1 MILEAYD
8 MNNEITLTDLFEV
21 EMLQR
26 LQDSFS
32 KMTGF
37 AAIITDA
44 EGVPVTKGTNFTE
57 FCGKYTR
64 PSPIGCLR
72 CQQCDKHGAELA
84 LKVGSSVTYYC
95 HAGLM
100 DFAAPIMAGDKMVGC
115 FVGGQVLTSPPDI
128 TRIMQVAAEIG
139 IDLINYLQSVM
150 SVPIVEKDKLE
161 NAALFLYTLTSA
173 LSSIAYHKYIMKEAN
188 IEIEKAAN
196 LKSDFLANTS
206 HELRTPMNAII
217 GMTEM
222 ALREEMTPV
231 AKNYINQIKA
241 AGKSLLT
248 IINDILDFS
257 KIESGKMDI
266 VTADYE
272 PASMINDIATIISTR
287 IDRDDVELVLDIN
300 PDIPKV
306 LYGDSIR
313 IKQVI
318 TNLANNAAKF
328 TKVGQICLKYDFE
341 PVSEDTINLQFS
353 VSDTGIGIKAEDIGK
368 LFKSFQQVDSKRNR
382 NIEGTGLGL
391 AISKQLVTLMN
402 GDISV
407 ESVYGEGSTFSFTIP
422 QKVIDADS
430 SIALSEPSPC
440 QAVGFLDNTYAQ
452 VQLKRDMHKLDIEYT
467 DLKET
472 DLLSYLTEH
481 IDTLKDIYL
490 FVPSR
495 NFDES
500 LQEFVSAHP
509 ELNTIVTVPYDTSAD
524 YSLTNVMIV
533 HKPLSVMSLAGIYN
547 HEVFSQDD
555 SASSDEYYDFTAETA
570 RILIVDDNSINLT
583 VAQGLLEPLN
593 MQVDTALSG
602 NDAISKISETMYD
615 LILMDHMMPELDGIE
630 TTHIIRRF
638 HSEYNEVPIIALT
651 ANVIGDVKTM
661 FIKEGMNDFVAKPI
675 EVRMLINTIRKW
687 LPKDKIKK
695 HSGSTRI
702 APAKKKVIL
711 PDIPELNI
719 QNALKLLGSEELF
732 MTILADYYHA
742 IPKKLKLIQ
751 TYKDREE
758 WHNYT
763 VEVHALKSA
772 SKQIGADEL
781 SDRAAALEAAGNA
794 NNIDIILQNTDDL
807 LAMYAHYHD
816 ILSPFFPE
824 KPEVEGKP
832 PITSDVL
839 TQIFTEMKQAIDD
852 LDMDKMDDAIHTLDG
867 YSFDDENHELYIRLC
882 EAVAD
887 MDPDA
892 CEQVITDWKK
902 II

>member
-1 MILEAYD
+1 
-8 MNNEITLTDLFEV
+8 MNNEITITDLFEV

-44 EGVPVTKGTNFTE
+44 EGIPVTKGTNFTD

-84 LKVGSSVTYYC
+84 FKVGSSVTYYC

-188 IEIEKAAN
+188 IEIEKATN

-222 ALREEMTPV
+222 ALREEMTPT

-241 AGKSLLT
+241 AGKSLLA

-266 VTADYE
+266 VTTNYE

-300 PDIPKV
+300 PAIPKV
-306 LYGDSIR
+306 LCGDSIR
-313 IKQVI
+313 IKQII

-328 TKVGQICLKYDFE
+328 TRVGQICLKYDFE

-368 LFKSFQQVDSKRNR
+368 LFQSFQQVDSKRNR

-407 ESVYGEGSTFSFTIP
+407 ESVYGEGSTFSFSIP
-422 QKVIDADS
+422 QKIIDVDS

-440 QAVGFLDNTYAQ
+440 HAVGFLNNTYAQ
-452 VQLKRDMHKLDIEYT
+452 IQLKRDMHKLDIDYT

-472 DLLSYLTEH
+472 NILSYLTDH
-481 IDTLKDIYL
+481 IDSLKDIYL
-490 FVPSR
+490 FVPSE
-495 NFDES
+495 NFDEA
-500 LQEFVSAHP
+500 LQEFTKAHP
-509 ELNTIVTVPYDTSAD
+509 ELNTIVIAPYDTSAD

-547 HEVFSQDD
+547 HEVFIQDE
-555 SASSDEYYDFTAETA
+555 STSSDEYYDFTAETA
-570 RILIVDDNSINLT
+570 KILIVDDNSINLT

-593 MQVDTALSG
+593 MQIDTALSG
-602 NDAISKISETMYD
+602 NGAISKISETMYD

-630 TTHIIRRF
+630 TTRIIRRF
-638 HSEYNEVPIIALT
+638 HSEYDDVPIIALT
-651 ANVIGDVKTM
+651 ANVVGDVKTM
-661 FIKEGMNDFVAKPI
+661 FIREGMNDFVAKPI

-695 HSGSTRI
+695 RSVPTKI
-702 APAKKKVIL
+702 APPKKQVVL

-719 QNALKLLGSEELF
+719 QGALKLLGSEELF
-732 MTILADYYHA
+732 MTILADYYRA

-751 TYKDREE
+751 TYKDKKE

-794 NNIDIILQNTDDL
+794 NDIDIILQNTDDL
-807 LAMYAHYHD
+807 LSMYAHYHD

-824 KPEVEGKP
+824 KQEVKGKP
-832 PITSDVL
+832 PITADILNDV
-839 TQIFTEMKQAIDD
+839 FVEMKQAIED

-867 YSFDDENHELYIRLC
+867 YSFDDENHELYINLC

-892 CEQVITDWKK
+892 CEDVINKWKK
-902 II
+902 IM

>member
-1 MILEAYD
+1 

-44 EGVPVTKGTNFTE
+44 EGVPVTKGTNFTD

-64 PSPIGCLR
+64 TSPIGCLR

-150 SVPIVEKDKLE
+150 SVPTVEKDKLE

-217 GMTEM
+217 GMTER
-222 ALREEMTPV
+222 ALREEMTPT

-266 VTADYE
+266 VTANYE

-287 IDRDDVELVLDIN
+287 IDKDDVELVLDVN

-313 IKQVI
+313 IKQII

-328 TKVGQICLKYDFE
+328 TRVGQICLKYDFE

-391 AISKQLVTLMN
+391 AISKQLVALMK

-430 SIALSEPSPC
+430 SIALSDPSPC
-440 QAVGFLDNTYAQ
+440 NAVGFLDNTYAQ
-452 VQLKRDMHKLDIEYT
+452 IQLKRDMHKLEIDYT
-467 DLKET
+467 DLTET
-472 DLLSYLTEH
+472 NVLSYLTDH

-490 FVPSR
+490 FVPSK
-495 NFDES
+495 NFDEN
-500 LQEFVSAHP
+500 LQEFVSAHS

-524 YSLTNVMIV
+524 YSPTNVMGV
-533 HKPLSVMSLAGIYN
+533 HKPLSAMTLASIYN
-547 HEVFSQDD
+547 HETFSQ
-555 SASSDEYYDFTAETA
+555 SESTSSDEYYDFTAETA
-570 RILIVDDNSINLT
+570 KILIVDDNSINLT

-593 MQVDTALSG
+593 MQIDTALSG
-602 NDAISKISETMYD
+602 NAAISKISETMYD

-638 HSEYNEVPIIALT
+638 HSEYNDVPIIALT
-651 ANVIGDVKTM
+651 ANVVGDVKNM
-661 FIKEGMNDFVAKPI
+661 FINEGMNDFVAKPI

-695 HSGSTRI
+695 RSVTTKI
-702 APAKKKVIL
+702 APVKKQVVL

-719 QNALKLLGSEELF
+719 QGALKLLGSGELF

-751 TYKDREE
+751 TYKEKEE

-772 SKQIGADEL
+772 SKQIGADDL

-794 NNIDIILQNTDDL
+794 NDIDIILQNTDEL
-807 LAMYAHYHD
+807 LALYAHYQD

-824 KPEVEGKP
+824 KHEVEGKP

-839 TQIFTEMKQAIDD
+839 TEVFAEMKQAIDD

-867 YSFDDENHELYIRLC
+867 YSFDDENHELYIKLC

-892 CEQVITDWKK
+892 CEAVITDWKK

>member
-1 MILEAYD
+1 
-8 MNNEITLTDLFEV
+8 MNNEITITDLFEV

-32 KMTGF
+32 KMTGV

-44 EGVPVTKGTNFTE
+44 EGVPVTKGTNFTD
-57 FCGKYTR
+57 FCLKYTR
-64 PSPIGCLR
+64 NSPIGCLR

-150 SVPIVEKDKLE
+150 SVPIIEKNKLD
-161 NAALFLYTLTSA
+161 NVALFLYTLTSA

-196 LKSDFLANTS
+196 MKSDFLANTS

-222 ALREEMTPV
+222 ALREEMTPT

-266 VTADYE
+266 VTTEYE
-272 PASMINDIATIISTR
+272 PASMINDIATIINTR
-287 IDRDDVELVLDIN
+287 IDKDDVELVLDVN

-313 IKQVI
+313 IKQII

-328 TKVGQICLKYDFE
+328 TRVGQICLKYDFE
-341 PVSEDTINLQFS
+341 PVSDDTINLLFS
-353 VSDTGIGIKAEDIGK
+353 VSDTGIGIKPQDMGK

-391 AISKQLVTLMN
+391 AISKQLVSLMN
-402 GDISV
+402 GTINV

-422 QKVIDADS
+422 QKIIDAQ
-430 SIALSEPSPC
+430 PC
-440 QAVGFLDNTYAQ
+440 IVLTEKPRHVAGFLDNTYAN

-467 DLKET
+467 DLR
-472 DLLSYLTEH
+472 DADVLSYLTENT
-481 IDTLKDIYL
+481 DTLKGTYL
-490 FVPSR
+490 FIPQKH
-495 NFDES
+495 FDQSIEDFIS
-500 LQEFVSAHP
+500 AHTEINTVVVIPHDVSANYNP
-509 ELNTIVTVPYDTSAD
+509 A
-524 YSLTNVMIV
+524 NVMAI
-533 HKPLSVMSLAGIYN
+533 HKPLSVLSLASIYN
-547 HEVFSQDD
+547 HESLNQYEA
-555 SASSDEYYDFTAETA
+555 SSSDEYYDFTAETA
-570 RILIVDDNSINLT
+570 KILIVDDNSINLT

-593 MQVDTALSG
+593 MQIDTALSG
-602 NDAISKISETMYD
+602 NAAINKITATMYD

-638 HSEYNEVPIIALT
+638 HSEYNNVPIIALT
-651 ANVIGDVKTM
+651 ANVLGDVKKM
-661 FIKEGMNDFVAKPI
+661 FIEEGMNDFVAKPI
-675 EVRMLINTIRKW
+675 EVRMLINTIRHW
-687 LPKDKIKK
+687 LPKEKIHKNAGTMK
-695 HSGSTRI
+695 PST
-702 APAKKKVIL
+702 PKKKVTL

-719 QNALKLLGSEELF
+719 QGALELLGSEELF
-732 MTILADYYHA
+732 MTVLSDYYHA
-742 IPKKLKLIQ
+742 IPKKLKMIQ
-751 TYKDREE
+751 SYKDKEE

-772 SKQIGADEL
+772 SKQIGADDL

-794 NNIDIILQNTDDL
+794 NDIDIILQNTDEVL
-807 LAMYAHYHD
+807 SIYAHYHD

-824 KPEVEGKP
+824 KQEIEGKP
-832 PITSDVL
+832 PITTSVL
-839 TQIFTEMKQAIDD
+839 LNVFDDMKQAIDD

-867 YSFDDENHELYIRLC
+867 YSFDEENHELYIKLC

-892 CEQVITDWKK
+892 CEEVITSWKK
-902 II
+902 IC

>member
-1 MILEAYD
+1 
-8 MNNEITLTDLFEV
+8 MNNEITITDLFEV

-44 EGVPVTKGTNFTE
+44 EGIPVTKGTNFTD

-222 ALREEMTPV
+222 ALREEMTPT

-241 AGKSLLT
+241 AGKSLLA

-266 VTADYE
+266 VTTNYE

-300 PDIPKV
+300 PAIPKV
-306 LYGDSIR
+306 LCGDSIR
-313 IKQVI
+313 IKQII

-328 TKVGQICLKYDFE
+328 TRVGQICLKYDFE

-368 LFKSFQQVDSKRNR
+368 LFQSFQQVDSKRNR

-407 ESVYGEGSTFSFTIP
+407 ESVYGEGSTFSFSIP
-422 QKVIDADS
+422 QKIIDVDS

-440 QAVGFLDNTYAQ
+440 HAVGFLNNTYAQ
-452 VQLKRDMHKLDIEYT
+452 IQLKRDMHKLDIDYT

-472 DLLSYLTEH
+472 NILSYLTDH
-481 IDTLKDIYL
+481 IDSLKDIYL
-490 FVPSR
+490 FVPSE
-495 NFDES
+495 NFDEA
-500 LQEFVSAHP
+500 LQEFTKAHP
-509 ELNTIVTVPYDTSAD
+509 ELNTIVIAPYDTSAD

-547 HEVFSQDD
+547 HEVFIQDE
-555 SASSDEYYDFTAETA
+555 STSSDEYYDFTAETA
-570 RILIVDDNSINLT
+570 KILIVDDNSINLT

-593 MQVDTALSG
+593 MQIDTALSG
-602 NDAISKISETMYD
+602 NGAISKISKTMYD

-630 TTHIIRRF
+630 TTRIIRRF
-638 HSEYNEVPIIALT
+638 HSEYDDVPIIALT
-651 ANVIGDVKTM
+651 ANVVGDVKTM
-661 FIKEGMNDFVAKPI
+661 FIREGMNDFVAKPI

-695 HSGSTRI
+695 RSVPTKI
-702 APAKKKVIL
+702 APPKKQVVL

-719 QNALKLLGSEELF
+719 QGALKLLGSEELF
-732 MTILADYYHA
+732 MTILADYYRA

-751 TYKDREE
+751 TYKDKKE

-794 NNIDIILQNTDDL
+794 NDIDIILQNTDDL
-807 LAMYAHYHD
+807 LSMYAHYHD

-824 KPEVEGKP
+824 KQEVKGKP
-832 PITSDVL
+832 PITADILNDV
-839 TQIFTEMKQAIDD
+839 FVEMKQAIED

-867 YSFDDENHELYIRLC
+867 YSFDDENHELYINLC

-892 CEQVITDWKK
+892 CEDVINKWKK
-902 II
+902 IM

>member
-1 MILEAYD
+1 
-8 MNNEITLTDLFEV
+8 MNNEIILTDLFEV

-44 EGVPVTKGTNFTE
+44 EGVPVTKGTNFTD
-57 FCGKYTR
+57 FCNKYTR
-64 PSPIGCLR
+64 NSPIGCLR

-84 LKVGSSVTYYC
+84 LKVGSSVTYFC

-115 FVGGQVLTSPPDI
+115 FVGGQVLTAPPDI

-150 SVPIVEKDKLE
+150 SVPVIEKDKLE

-196 LKSDFLANTS
+196 MKSDFLANTS

-217 GMTEM
+217 GMAEM
-222 ALREEMTPV
+222 ALREEMSPA
-231 AKNYINQIKA
+231 AKNYINQIKT

-266 VTADYE
+266 VTANYE

-287 IDRDDVELVLDIN
+287 IDRDDVELVLDVN
-300 PDIPKV
+300 PDLPKV
-306 LYGDSIR
+306 PFGDIVR

-318 TNLANNAAKF
+318 TNLANNATKF
-328 TKVGQICLKYDFE
+328 TRVGQICLKYDFE
-341 PVSEDTINLQFS
+341 QVSEDTINLLFS
-353 VSDTGIGIKAEDIGK
+353 VSDTGIGIKSEDIGK

-391 AISKQLVTLMN
+391 AISKQLIALMN

-422 QKVIDADS
+422 QKVIDADA
-430 SIALSEPSPC
+430 SIALTENPPC
-440 QAVGFLDNTYAQ
+440 HAVGFLDNTYAQ
-452 VQLKRDMHKLDIEYT
+452 IQLKRDMHKLDIDYT
-467 DLKET
+467 DLKDENV
-472 DLLSYLTEH
+472 LSYLTENV
-481 IDTLKDIYL
+481 DSLKDIYL
-490 FVPSR
+490 FVPYDSF
-495 NFDES
+495 NKE
-500 LQEFVSAHP
+500 LQDFVDKHP
-509 ELNTIVTVPYDTSAD
+509 ELNTIVAAPYDTSVD
-524 YSLTNVMIV
+524 YNPTNVMVV

-547 HEVFSQDD
+547 HEVFSQYD
-555 SASSDEYYDFTAETA
+555 SPSSDEYYDFTAETA

-593 MQVDTALSG
+593 MEIDTALSG
-602 NDAISKISETMYD
+602 NAAISKINETMYD

-638 HSEYNEVPIIALT
+638 HSEYDNVPIIALT
-651 ANVIGDVKTM
+651 ANVIGDVKNM
-661 FIKEGMNDFVAKPI
+661 FIKEGMNDFIAKPI

-687 LPKDKIKK
+687 LPPEKIRK
-695 HSGSTRI
+695 HSGSTKCT
-702 APAKKKVIL
+702 PAKKQITV

-719 QNALKLLGSEELF
+719 QQAIKLLGSEELF
-732 MTILADYYHA
+732 MTILEDYYRA
-742 IPKKLKLIQ
+742 IPKKLRLIQ
-751 TYKDREE
+751 TYKDNEE

-781 SDRAAALEAAGNA
+781 SDRAAALETAGNTGE
-794 NNIDIILQNTDDL
+794 IDMIIHNTDDL
-807 LAMYAHYHD
+807 LAMYAHYRD

-824 KPEVEGKP
+824 TQDKEGKP
-832 PITSDVL
+832 PITADVL
-839 TQIFTEMKQAIDD
+839 TSVFAEMRQAIDD
-852 LDMDKMDDAIHTLDG
+852 LDTDKMDNAIHTLDG
-867 YSFDDENHELYIRLC
+867 YSFDDENHKLYIRLC

-892 CEQVITDWKK
+892 CEEVITDWKK
-902 II
+902 IIITG

>member
-1 MILEAYD
+1 
-8 MNNEITLTDLFEV
+8 MNNEIILTDLFEV

-44 EGVPVTKGTNFTE
+44 EGVPVTKGTNFTD
-57 FCGKYTR
+57 FCNKYTR
-64 PSPIGCLR
+64 NSPIGCLR

-84 LKVGSSVTYYC
+84 LKVGSSVTYFC

-115 FVGGQVLTSPPDI
+115 FVGGQVLTAPPDI

-150 SVPIVEKDKLE
+150 SVPVIEKDKLE

-196 LKSDFLANTS
+196 MKSDFLANTS

-217 GMTEM
+217 GMAEM
-222 ALREEMTPV
+222 ALREEMSPA
-231 AKNYINQIKA
+231 AKNYINQIKT

-266 VTADYE
+266 VTANYE

-287 IDRDDVELVLDIN
+287 IDRDDVELVLDVN

-306 LYGDSIR
+306 LFGDIVR

-318 TNLANNAAKF
+318 TNLANNATKF
-328 TKVGQICLKYDFE
+328 TRVGQICLKYDFE
-341 PVSEDTINLQFS
+341 QVSEDTINLLFS
-353 VSDTGIGIKAEDIGK
+353 VSDTGIGIKSEDIGK

-391 AISKQLVTLMN
+391 AISKQLIALMN

-422 QKVIDADS
+422 QKVIDADA
-430 SIALSEPSPC
+430 SIALTENPPC
-440 QAVGFLDNTYAQ
+440 HAVGFLNNTYAQ
-452 VQLKRDMHKLDIEYT
+452 IQLKRDMHKLDIDYT
-467 DLKET
+467 DLKDENV
-472 DLLSYLTEH
+472 LSYLTENV
-481 IDTLKDIYL
+481 DSLKDIYL
-490 FVPSR
+490 FVPYDSF
-495 NFDES
+495 NKE
-500 LQEFVSAHP
+500 LQDFVDKHP
-509 ELNTIVTVPYDTSAD
+509 ELNTIVAAPYDTSVD
-524 YSLTNVMIV
+524 YNPTNVMVV

-547 HEVFSQDD
+547 HEVFSQYD
-555 SASSDEYYDFTAETA
+555 SPSSDEYYDFTAETA

-593 MQVDTALSG
+593 MEIDTALSG
-602 NDAISKISETMYD
+602 NAAISKINETMYD

-638 HSEYNEVPIIALT
+638 HSEYDNVPIIALT
-651 ANVIGDVKTM
+651 ANVIGDVKNM
-661 FIKEGMNDFVAKPI
+661 FIKEGMNDFIAKRI
-675 EVRMLINTIRKW
+675 EVRMLINTIRK
-687 LPKDKIKK
+687 LLTQEKIRK
-695 HSGSTRI
+695 HSGSTKCT
-702 APAKKKVIL
+702 PAKKQITV

-719 QNALKLLGSEELF
+719 QQAIKLLGSEELF
-732 MTILADYYHA
+732 MTILEDYYRA
-742 IPKKLKLIQ
+742 IPKKLRLIQ
-751 TYKDREE
+751 TYKDNEE

-781 SDRAAALEAAGNA
+781 SDRAAALETAGNTGE
-794 NNIDIILQNTDDL
+794 IDMIIHNTDDL
-807 LAMYAHYHD
+807 LAMYAHYRD

-824 KPEVEGKP
+824 TQDKEGKP
-832 PITSDVL
+832 PITADVL
-839 TQIFTEMKQAIDD
+839 TSVFAEMRQAIDD
-852 LDMDKMDDAIHTLDG
+852 LDTDKMDNAIHTLDG
-867 YSFDDENHELYIRLC
+867 YSFDDENHKLYIRLC

-892 CEQVITDWKK
+892 CEEVITDWKK
-902 II
+902 IIITG

>member
-1 MILEAYD
+1 

-44 EGVPVTKGTNFTE
+44 DGVPVTKGTNFTD
-57 FCGKYTR
+57 FCSKYTR
-64 PSPIGCLR
+64 NSPIGCLR

-100 DFAAPIMAGDKMVGC
+100 DFAAPIMAGEKMVGC
-115 FVGGQVLTSPPDI
+115 FVAGQVLTAPPDI

-150 SVPIVEKDKLE
+150 SVPVIEKDKLE

-173 LSSIAYHKYIMKEAN
+173 LSSITYHKYIMKEAN

-222 ALREEMTPV
+222 ALREEMSPT

-241 AGKSLLT
+241 AGKTLLT

-266 VTADYE
+266 VTANYE
-272 PASMINDIATIISTR
+272 PASMINDIANIINTR
-287 IDRDDVELVLDIN
+287 INKDDVELVLDIN

-306 LYGDSIR
+306 LYGDCIR
-313 IKQVI
+313 IKQII
-318 TNLANNAAKF
+318 TNLANNATKF
-328 TKVGQICLKYDFE
+328 TRVGQICLKYDFE
-341 PVSEDTINLQFS
+341 RVSEDTINLLFS
-353 VSDTGIGIKAEDIGK
+353 VSDTGIGIKPDDIGK

-382 NIEGTGLGL
+382 NMEGTGLGL
-391 AISKQLVTLMN
+391 AISKQLVNLMH
-402 GDISV
+402 GDVSV

-430 SIALSEPSPC
+430 SITLTDNPPC
-440 QAVGFLDNTYAQ
+440 HAVGFLDNTYAQ
-452 VQLKRDMHKLDIEYT
+452 IQLKRDMHKLDIDYT
-467 DLKET
+467 DLK
-472 DLLSYLTEH
+472 DMDVISYLTEN
-481 IDTLKDIYL
+481 IDTLKDLYL
-490 FVPSR
+490 FVPQKY
-495 NFDES
+495 FDQT
-500 LQEFVSAHP
+500 LQDFVNEHP
-509 ELNTIVTVPYDTSAD
+509 ELNTIVAVPYDTSAD
-524 YSLTNVMIV
+524 YIPSNVMVV
-533 HKPLSVMSLAGIYN
+533 HKPLSILSLAGIYN
-547 HEVFSQDD
+547 HEEFGDYD
-555 SASSDEYYDFTAETA
+555 GPSSDEYYDFTAETA

-593 MQVDTALSG
+593 MQIDTALSG
-602 NDAISKISETMYD
+602 NSAICKISETMYD
-615 LILMDHMMPELDGIE
+615 MILMDHMMPELDGIE
-630 TTHIIRRF
+630 TTRIIRRF
-638 HSEYNEVPIIALT
+638 HSEYDNVPIIALT
-651 ANVIGDVKTM
+651 ANVIGDVRNM
-661 FIKEGMNDFVAKPI
+661 FIEEGMNDFIAKPI
-675 EVRMLINTIRKW
+675 EVRMLINTIRRW
-687 LPKDKIKK
+687 LPKEKIKK
-695 HSGSTRI
+695 HSAARHV
-702 APAKKKVIL
+702 PPKKKVEL

-719 QNALKLLGSEELF
+719 KGALNLLGSEDLF

-751 TYKDREE
+751 SYMDTEE

-772 SKQIGADEL
+772 SRQIGADEL

-794 NNIDIILQNTDDL
+794 RDIDIIRQNTDDAL
-807 LAMYAHYHD
+807 SIYAHLHD

-824 KPEVEGKP
+824 KLQDEGKP
-832 PITSDVL
+832 PITADILDTV
-839 TQIFTEMKQAIDD
+839 FDEMRLAIDD
-852 LDMDKMDDAIHTLDG
+852 LDMDRMDDAIHTLDG
-867 YSFDDENHELYIRLC
+867 YSFDGENRELYNRLC

-892 CEQVITDWKK
+892 CESVIASWNK

>member
-1 MILEAYD
+1 
-8 MNNEITLTDLFEV
+8 MNNDITLTDLFEV
-21 EMLQR
+21 EMLQH

-44 EGVPVTKGTNFTE
+44 EGVPVTNGTNFTD
-57 FCGKYTR
+57 FCGKFTR
-64 PSPIGCLR
+64 NSPIGCLR

-128 TRIMQVAAEIG
+128 TRIMQVSAEID

-150 SVPIVEKDKLE
+150 SVPIIEKNKLE
-161 NAALFLYTLTSA
+161 KAASFLYTLTSA
-173 LSSIAYHKYIMKEAN
+173 LSSIAYHRYVIKEAN
-188 IEIEKAAN
+188 AEIEKAAN
-196 LKSDFLANTS
+196 MKSDFLANTS

-222 ALREEMTPV
+222 ALREEMTPT

-266 VTADYE
+266 VATEYE
-272 PASMINDIATIISTR
+272 PMSMINDIATIISTR
-287 IDRDDVELVLDIN
+287 IDKDDVELVLDVN

-306 LYGDSIR
+306 LYGDNIR
-313 IKQVI
+313 IKQII

-341 PVSEDTINLQFS
+341 WVSDDTINLLFS
-353 VSDTGIGIKAEDIGK
+353 VLDTGIGIKNEDIGK

-391 AISKQLVTLMN
+391 AISKQLVTLMK
-402 GDISV
+402 GEISV

-422 QKVIDADS
+422 QKVIDKDP
-430 SIALSEPSPC
+430 SIVLSETPPC
-440 QAVGFLDNTYAQ
+440 RAAGFLNNTYANI
-452 VQLKRDMHKLDIEYT
+452 QLKKDMHRLAIDYT
-467 DLKET
+467 DLRDT
-472 DLLSYLTEH
+472 NVLSFLSEN
-481 IDTLKDIYL
+481 IEALKDTYL
-490 FVPSR
+490 FIPDK
-495 NFDES
+495 NFDQP
-500 LQEFVSAHP
+500 LQDFVRANP
-509 ELNTIVTVPYDTSAD
+509 DLNVIVVVPYDTSAD
-524 YSLTNVMIV
+524 YNLSNVMVV
-533 HKPLSVMSLAGIYN
+533 HTPLSVMSLAGIYN
-547 HEVFSQDD
+547 HEVFTQYENL
-555 SASSDEYYDFTAETA
+555 SSDEYYDFTAETA
-570 RILIVDDNSINLT
+570 KILIVDDNSINLT

-593 MQVDTALSG
+593 MQIDTALSG
-602 NDAISKISETMYD
+602 NAAISKITETMYD

-638 HSEYNEVPIIALT
+638 HSEYNNVPIIALT
-651 ANVIGDVKTM
+651 ANVIGDVKKM
-661 FIKEGMNDFVAKPI
+661 FIQEGMNDFVAKPI
-675 EVRMLINTIRKW
+675 EVRMLINTIRQW
-687 LPKDKIKK
+687 LPKEKIQKR
-695 HSGSTRI
+695 SGSI
-702 APAKKKVIL
+702 KINQAKKEIEL

-719 QNALKLLGSEELF
+719 PGALKLLGSKELF

-751 TYKDREE
+751 NYMDKED

-794 NNIDIILQNTDDL
+794 NAIDIIRQNTDDTL
-807 LAMYAHYHD
+807 SIYAHYHD

-824 KPEVEGKP
+824 KHDTEGKP
-832 PITSDVL
+832 PITTPVL
-839 TQIFTEMKQAIDD
+839 MNVFKEMKQAIDD

-867 YSFDDENHELYIRLC
+867 YSFDDESHKLYINLC

-892 CEQVITDWKK
+892 CEEVINNWLK
-902 II
+902 IC

>member
-1 MILEAYD
+1 

-44 EGVPVTKGTNFTE
+44 EGVPVTKGTNFTD
-57 FCGKYTR
+57 FCYKYTR
-64 PSPIGCLR
+64 NSPIGCLR

-150 SVPIVEKDKLE
+150 SVPVIEKNKLE

-196 LKSDFLANTS
+196 MKSDFLANTS
-206 HELRTPMNAII
+206 HELRTPMNAVI
-217 GMTEM
+217 GMAEM
-222 ALREEMTPV
+222 ALREEMSPT
-231 AKNYINQIKA
+231 AKNYLNQIKA

-266 VTADYE
+266 VAGDYD
-272 PASMINDIATIISTR
+272 PASLIYDVATIISTR
-287 IDRDDVELVLDIN
+287 IDRDDVEFVLDIN
-300 PDIPKV
+300 PNIPRM
-306 LYGDSIR
+306 LCGDMVR
-313 IKQVI
+313 IKQII

-328 TKVGQICLKYDFE
+328 TKVGQICLKYDYE
-341 PVSEDTINLQFS
+341 TVSADTINLLFS
-353 VSDTGIGIKAEDIGK
+353 VSDTGIGIKPEDIGK
-368 LFKSFQQVDSKRNR
+368 LFRSFQQIDSKRNR

-391 AISKQLVTLMN
+391 AISKQLVNLMN
-402 GDISV
+402 GNISV

-422 QKVIDADS
+422 QKVVDA
-430 SIALSEPSPC
+430 EPCVVLAEMPPC
-440 QAVGFLDNTYAQ
+440 PAAGYLNNTYANI
-452 VQLKRDMHKLDIEYT
+452 QLKRDMHKLGIDYT
-467 DLKET
+467 DLKGT
-472 DLLSYLTEH
+472 DIASYLTEN
-481 IDTLKDIYL
+481 IEALKDTYL
-490 FVPSR
+490 FIPYIDFTQELQDLMSR
-495 NFDES
+495 HS
-500 LQEFVSAHP
+500 Q
-509 ELNTIVTVPYDTSAD
+509 LNMVVVVPYDVSVH
-524 YSLTNVMIV
+524 YSMPNVSIM
-533 HKPLSVMSLAGIYN
+533 HKPLSVLSLASIYN
-547 HEVFSQDD
+547 HETFIQYDNQT
-555 SASSDEYYDFTAETA
+555 SDEYYDFTAETA
-570 RILIVDDNSINLT
+570 KILIVDDNSINLT

-593 MQVDTALSG
+593 MQIDTALSG
-602 NDAISKISETMYD
+602 NEAISKISETMYD

-638 HSEYNEVPIIALT
+638 HSEYDNVPIIALT
-651 ANVIGDVKTM
+651 ANVVGDVKNM
-661 FIKEGMNDFVAKPI
+661 FITEGMNDFVAKPI

-687 LPKDKIKK
+687 LPEAKIQK
-695 HSGSTRI
+695 HSGTLR
-702 APAKKKVIL
+702 PVTPKKTVTI
-711 PDIPELNI
+711 PEIPELNI
-719 QNALKLLGSEELF
+719 KEALKLLGSEELF

-742 IPKKLKLIQ
+742 IPKKLKLIR
-751 TYKDREE
+751 TYMDKED
-758 WHNYT
+758 WHSYT

-772 SKQIGADEL
+772 SKQIGAEEL

-794 NNIDIILQNTDDL
+794 NNIDIILQNTEDA
-807 LAMYAHYHD
+807 LAMYQHYYD
-816 ILSPFFPE
+816 ILSPYFPE
-824 KPEVEGKP
+824 KQEVEGKP
-832 PITSDVL
+832 PITTAILMDV
-839 TQIFTEMKQAIDD
+839 FEEMKRAIDD

-867 YSFDDENHELYIRLC
+867 YSFHDENHELYLRLC

-887 MDPDA
+887 MDPDE
-892 CEQVITDWKK
+892 CEEVMIEWKK
-902 II
+902 IIA

>member
-1 MILEAYD
+1 
-8 MNNEITLTDLFEV
+8 MNNEITLSDLFEV

-44 EGVPVTKGTNFTE
+44 EGVPITKGTNFTD
-57 FCGKYTR
+57 FCKKYTR
-64 PSPIGCLR
+64 TSPIGCLR

-95 HAGLM
+95 HAGLI

-128 TRIMQVAAEIG
+128 TRIMQVAAEMG

-150 SVPIVEKDKLE
+150 SVPIIEKDKLE
-161 NAALFLYTLTSA
+161 NAAFFLYTLTSA
-173 LSSIAYHKYIMKEAN
+173 LSSIAYHKHVMKKAN

-196 LKSDFLANTS
+196 MKSDFLANTS

-222 ALREEMTPV
+222 ALREEMSPI

-287 IDRDDVELVLDIN
+287 IDKDDVELVLDIN
-300 PDIPKV
+300 PNIPKV

-313 IKQVI
+313 IKQII
-318 TNLANNAAKF
+318 TNLANNATKF
-328 TKVGQICLKYDFE
+328 TRVGQICLKYDFE
-341 PVSEDTINLQFS
+341 RVSSDTINLLFS
-353 VSDTGIGIKAEDIGK
+353 VSDTGIGIKPEDIEK

-407 ESVYGEGSTFSFTIP
+407 KSVYGEGSTFSFTIP
-422 QKVIDADS
+422 QKVVDADS
-430 SIALSEPSPC
+430 SIALSETPAH
-440 QAVGFLDNTYAQ
+440 AVGFLDNTYAQ
-452 VQLKRDMHKLDIEYT
+452 IQLKRDMHKLGITYT
-467 DLKET
+467 DLKDT
-472 DLLSYLTEH
+472 NVLSYLTEH
-481 IDTLKDIYL
+481 VDTLKDIYL
-490 FVPSR
+490 FVPSKHFDQDLQDFVR
-495 NFDES
+495 N
-500 LQEFVSAHP
+500 HP

-524 YSLTNVMIV
+524 YDPTNVMVV
-533 HKPLSVMSLAGIYN
+533 HKPLSVLSLAGIYN
-547 HEVFSQDD
+547 HEVFSQSDNL
-555 SASSDEYYDFTAETA
+555 SSDEYYDFTAEA
-570 RILIVDDNSINLT
+570 AKILIVDDNSINLT

-593 MQVDTALSG
+593 MQIDTALSG
-602 NDAISKISETMYD
+602 NAAINKISETMYD

-630 TTHIIRRF
+630 TTRIIRRF
-638 HSEYNEVPIIALT
+638 HSEYDDVPIIALT
-651 ANVIGDVKTM
+651 ANVIGDVKNM
-661 FIKEGMNDFVAKPI
+661 FIKEGMNDFIAKPI

-687 LPKDKIKK
+687 LPREKINKR
-695 HSGSTRI
+695 SGSTRL
-702 APAKKKVIL
+702 APTKKSIVL

-719 QNALKLLGSEELF
+719 QGALKLLGSEDLF

-751 TYKDREE
+751 NYKDKEE

-763 VEVHALKSA
+763 VEVHALKS
-772 SKQIGADEL
+772 SSRQIGADEL
-781 SDRAAALEAAGNA
+781 SDRAAALETAGNA
-794 NNIDIILQNTDDL
+794 NDIGIILQNTDDVL
-807 LAMYAHYHD
+807 TMYAHYHD

-824 KPEVEGKP
+824 KPDVEGKP
-832 PITSDVL
+832 PISASILFDV
-839 TQIFTEMKQAIDD
+839 FEEMKQAIDD

-892 CEQVITDWKK
+892 CEEVISSWIE

>member
-1 MILEAYD
+1 
-8 MNNEITLTDLFEV
+8 MNNEIILTDLFEV

-44 EGVPVTKGTNFTE
+44 EGVPVTKGTNFTD
-57 FCGKYTR
+57 FCNKYTR
-64 PSPIGCLR
+64 NSPIGCLR

-84 LKVGSSVTYYC
+84 LKVGSSVTYFC

-115 FVGGQVLTSPPDI
+115 FVGGQVLTAPPDI

-150 SVPIVEKDKLE
+150 SVPVIEKDKLE

-196 LKSDFLANTS
+196 MKSDFLANTS

-217 GMTEM
+217 GMAEM
-222 ALREEMTPV
+222 ALREEMSPA
-231 AKNYINQIKA
+231 AKNYINQIKT

-266 VTADYE
+266 VTANYE

-287 IDRDDVELVLDIN
+287 IDRDDVELVLDVN

-306 LYGDSIR
+306 LFGDIVR

-318 TNLANNAAKF
+318 TNLANNATKF
-328 TKVGQICLKYDFE
+328 TRVGQICLKYDFE
-341 PVSEDTINLQFS
+341 QVSEDTINLLFS
-353 VSDTGIGIKAEDIGK
+353 VSDTGIGIKSEDIGK

-391 AISKQLVTLMN
+391 AISKQLIALMN

-422 QKVIDADS
+422 QKVIDADA
-430 SIALSEPSPC
+430 SIALTENPPC
-440 QAVGFLDNTYAQ
+440 HAVGFLDNTYAQ
-452 VQLKRDMHKLDIEYT
+452 IQLKRDMHKLDIDYT
-467 DLKET
+467 DLKDENV
-472 DLLSYLTEH
+472 LSYLTENV
-481 IDTLKDIYL
+481 DSLKDIYL
-490 FVPSR
+490 FVPYDSF
-495 NFDES
+495 NKE
-500 LQEFVSAHP
+500 LQDFVDKHP
-509 ELNTIVTVPYDTSAD
+509 ELNTIVAAPYDTSVD
-524 YSLTNVMIV
+524 YNPTNVMVV

-547 HEVFSQDD
+547 HEVFSQYD
-555 SASSDEYYDFTAETA
+555 SPSSDEYYDFTAETA

-593 MQVDTALSG
+593 MEIDTALSG
-602 NDAISKISETMYD
+602 NAAISKINETMYD

-638 HSEYNEVPIIALT
+638 HSEYDNVPIIALT
-651 ANVIGDVKTM
+651 ANVIGDVKNM
-661 FIKEGMNDFVAKPI
+661 FIKEGMNDFIAKPI

-687 LPKDKIKK
+687 LPPEKIRK
-695 HSGSTRI
+695 HSGSTKC
-702 APAKKKVIL
+702 APAKKQITV

-719 QNALKLLGSEELF
+719 QQAIKLLGSEELF
-732 MTILADYYHA
+732 MTILEDYYRA
-742 IPKKLKLIQ
+742 IPKKLRLIQ
-751 TYKDREE
+751 TYKDNEE

-781 SDRAAALEAAGNA
+781 SDRAAALETAGNTGE
-794 NNIDIILQNTDDL
+794 IDMIIHNTDDL
-807 LAMYAHYHD
+807 LAMYSHYRD

-824 KPEVEGKP
+824 TQDKEGKP
-832 PITSDVL
+832 PITADVL
-839 TQIFTEMKQAIDD
+839 TSVFAEMRQAIDD
-852 LDMDKMDDAIHTLDG
+852 LDTDKMDNAIHTLDG
-867 YSFDDENHELYIRLC
+867 YSFDDENHKLYIRLC

-892 CEQVITDWKK
+892 CEEVITDWKK
-902 II
+902 IIITG

>member
-1 MILEAYD
+1 

-44 EGVPVTKGTNFTE
+44 EGTPVTKGTNFTD
-57 FCGKYTR
+57 FCSKYTR
-64 PSPIGCLR
+64 NSPIGCLR

-84 LKVGSSVTYYC
+84 LKVGSSVTYFC

-115 FVGGQVLTSPPDI
+115 FVGGQVLTAPPDI

-150 SVPIVEKDKLE
+150 SVSVVEKDKLE

-196 LKSDFLANTS
+196 MKSDFLANTS
-206 HELRTPMNAII
+206 HELRTPLNAII

-222 ALREEMTPV
+222 ALREEMSPA
-231 AKNYINQIKA
+231 AKNYITQIKA

-266 VTADYE
+266 VTANYE

-287 IDRDDVELVLDIN
+287 IDRDDVELVLDVN
-300 PDIPKV
+300 PGIPKV
-306 LYGDSIR
+306 LYGDIIR

-328 TKVGQICLKYDFE
+328 TRVGQICLKFDFE
-341 PVSEDTINLQFS
+341 QVSEDTINLVFS
-353 VSDTGIGIKAEDIGK
+353 VSDTGIGIKPDDIVK

-391 AISKQLVTLMN
+391 AISKRLVSLMN

-407 ESVYGEGSTFSFTIP
+407 ESVYGEGSTFTFTIP
-422 QKVIDADS
+422 QKVIDSEA
-430 SIALSEPSPC
+430 SIALTENPPC
-440 QAVGFLDNTYAQ
+440 HAVGFLDNTYAQ
-452 VQLKRDMHKLDIEYT
+452 IQLKRDMHKLDIDYT
-467 DLKET
+467 DLK
-472 DLLSYLTEH
+472 DADILSYLRENV
-481 IDTLKDIYL
+481 DSLKDIYL
-490 FVPSR
+490 FVPHGSF
-495 NFDES
+495 NQELQDFVDE
-500 LQEFVSAHP
+500 HP
-509 ELNTIVTVPYDTSAD
+509 ELNTIVAAPYDTSVD
-524 YSLTNVMIV
+524 YNPTNVMVV

-547 HEVFSQDD
+547 HEVFSQYDTP
-555 SASSDEYYDFTAETA
+555 SSDEYYDFTAETA
-570 RILIVDDNSINLT
+570 KVLIVDDNSINLT

-593 MQVDTALSG
+593 MQIDTALSG
-602 NDAISKISETMYD
+602 NAAISKISETMYD

-638 HSEYNEVPIIALT
+638 HSEYDNVPIIALT
-651 ANVIGDVKTM
+651 ANVIGDVKNM
-661 FIKEGMNDFVAKPI
+661 FIKEGMNDFVAKPV
-675 EVRMLINTIRKW
+675 EVRMLINAIRKW
-687 LPKDKIKK
+687 LPREKIQK
-695 HSGSTRI
+695 HSGQVRI
-702 APAKKKVIL
+702 TPAKKEITL
-711 PDIPELNI
+711 PHIPELNM
-719 QNALKLLGSEELF
+719 QEALKMLGSEELF

-751 TYKDREE
+751 AYRDKEE

-781 SDRAAALEAAGNA
+781 ADMAAALEAAGNA
-794 NNIDIILQNTDDL
+794 GEIDIILHNTDDAL
-807 LAMYAHYHD
+807 SMYAHLHE
-816 ILSPFFPE
+816 ILAPFFPE
-824 KPEVEGKP
+824 KREVEGKP
-832 PITSDVL
+832 PITADIL
-839 TQIFTEMKQAIDD
+839 TGVFDEMRQAIDD
-852 LDMDKMDDAIHTLDG
+852 LDMDKMEDTIHTLDG
-867 YSFDDENHELYIRLC
+867 YSFDDQNHELYIRLC

-892 CEQVITDWKK
+892 CEDVIADWKL
-902 II
+902 IMPDA

>member
-1 MILEAYD
+1 

-44 EGVPVTKGTNFTE
+44 EGVPVTKGTNFTD
-57 FCGKYTR
+57 FCNKYTR
-64 PSPIGCLR
+64 NSPIGCLR

-150 SVPIVEKDKLE
+150 SVPVIEKNKLE

-196 LKSDFLANTS
+196 MKSDFLANTS
-206 HELRTPMNAII
+206 HELRTPMNAVI
-217 GMTEM
+217 GMAEM
-222 ALREEMTPV
+222 ALREEMSPT
-231 AKNYINQIKA
+231 AKNYLNQIKA

-266 VTADYE
+266 VAGDYD
-272 PASMINDIATIISTR
+272 PASLIYDVATIISTR
-287 IDRDDVELVLDIN
+287 IDRDDVEFVLDIN
-300 PDIPKV
+300 PNIPRM
-306 LYGDSIR
+306 LCGDMVR
-313 IKQVI
+313 IKQII

-328 TKVGQICLKYDFE
+328 TKVGQICLKYDYE
-341 PVSEDTINLQFS
+341 TVSADTINLLFS
-353 VSDTGIGIKAEDIGK
+353 VSDTGIGIKPEDIGK
-368 LFKSFQQVDSKRNR
+368 LFRSFQQIDSKRNR

-391 AISKQLVTLMN
+391 AISKQLVNLMN
-402 GDISV
+402 GNISV

-422 QKVIDADS
+422 QKVVDA
-430 SIALSEPSPC
+430 EPCVVLAEMPPC
-440 QAVGFLDNTYAQ
+440 PAAGYLNNTYANI
-452 VQLKRDMHKLDIEYT
+452 QLKRDMHKLGIDYT
-467 DLKET
+467 DLKGT
-472 DLLSYLTEH
+472 NITSYLTEN
-481 IDTLKDIYL
+481 IEALKDTYL
-490 FVPSR
+490 FIPYID
-495 NFDES
+495 FTQE
-500 LQEFVSAHP
+500 LQDFMNEHSQ
-509 ELNTIVTVPYDTSAD
+509 LNMVVVVPYDVSVH
-524 YSLTNVMIV
+524 YSMPNVSIM
-533 HKPLSVMSLAGIYN
+533 HKPLSVLSLASIYN
-547 HEVFSQDD
+547 HETFLQYDNQT
-555 SASSDEYYDFTAETA
+555 SDEYYDFTAETA
-570 RILIVDDNSINLT
+570 KILIVDDNSINLT

-593 MQVDTALSG
+593 MQIDTALSG
-602 NDAISKISETMYD
+602 NEAISKISETMYD

-638 HSEYNEVPIIALT
+638 HSEYDNVPIIALT
-651 ANVIGDVKTM
+651 ANVVGDVKNM
-661 FIKEGMNDFVAKPI
+661 FITEGMNDFVAKPI

-687 LPKDKIKK
+687 LPEAKIQK
-695 HSGSTRI
+695 HSRTLR
-702 APAKKKVIL
+702 PATPKKTVTI
-711 PDIPELNI
+711 PEIPELNI
-719 QNALKLLGSEELF
+719 KEALKLLGSEELF

-742 IPKKLKLIQ
+742 IPKKVKLIR
-751 TYKDREE
+751 TYMDKEE
-758 WHNYT
+758 WHSYT

-772 SKQIGADEL
+772 SKQIGAEEL

-794 NNIDIILQNTDDL
+794 NNIDIILQNTEDA
-807 LAMYAHYHD
+807 LAMYQHYYD
-816 ILSPFFPE
+816 ILSPYFPE
-824 KPEVEGKP
+824 KQEVEGKP
-832 PITSDVL
+832 PITTAILMDV
-839 TQIFTEMKQAIDD
+839 FEEMKRAIDD

-867 YSFDDENHELYIRLC
+867 YSFHDESHELYLRLC

-887 MDPDA
+887 MDPDE
-892 CEQVITDWKK
+892 CEEVMIEWKK
-902 II
+902 IIA

>member
-1 MILEAYD
+1 
-8 MNNEITLTDLFEV
+8 MNNEIILTDLFEV

-44 EGVPVTKGTNFTE
+44 EGVPVTKGTNFTD
-57 FCGKYTR
+57 FCNKYTR
-64 PSPIGCLR
+64 NSPIGCLR

-84 LKVGSSVTYYC
+84 LKVGSSVTYFC

-115 FVGGQVLTSPPDI
+115 FVGGQVLTAPPDI

-150 SVPIVEKDKLE
+150 SVPVIEKDKLE

-196 LKSDFLANTS
+196 MKSDFLANTS

-217 GMTEM
+217 GMAEM
-222 ALREEMTPV
+222 ALREEMSPA
-231 AKNYINQIKA
+231 AKNYINQIKT

-266 VTADYE
+266 VTANYE

-287 IDRDDVELVLDIN
+287 IDRDDVELVLDVN

-306 LYGDSIR
+306 LFGDIVR

-318 TNLANNAAKF
+318 TNLANNATKF
-328 TKVGQICLKYDFE
+328 TRVGQICLKYDFE
-341 PVSEDTINLQFS
+341 QVSEDTINLLFS
-353 VSDTGIGIKAEDIGK
+353 VSDTGIGIKSEDIGK
-368 LFKSFQQVDSKRNR
+368 LFKSFQQVESKRNR

-391 AISKQLVTLMN
+391 AISKQLIALMN

-422 QKVIDADS
+422 QKVIDADA
-430 SIALSEPSPC
+430 SIALTENPPC
-440 QAVGFLDNTYAQ
+440 HAVGFLDNTYAQ
-452 VQLKRDMHKLDIEYT
+452 IQLKRDMHKLDIDYT
-467 DLKET
+467 DLKDENV
-472 DLLSYLTEH
+472 LSYLTENV
-481 IDTLKDIYL
+481 DSLKDIYL
-490 FVPSR
+490 FVPYDSF
-495 NFDES
+495 NKE
-500 LQEFVSAHP
+500 LQDFVDKHP
-509 ELNTIVTVPYDTSAD
+509 ELNTIVAAPYDTSVD
-524 YSLTNVMIV
+524 YNPTNVMVV

-547 HEVFSQDD
+547 HEVFSQYD
-555 SASSDEYYDFTAETA
+555 SPSSDEYYDFTAETA

-593 MQVDTALSG
+593 MEIDTALSG
-602 NDAISKISETMYD
+602 NAAISKINETMYD

-638 HSEYNEVPIIALT
+638 HSEYDNVPIIALT
-651 ANVIGDVKTM
+651 ANVIGDVRNM
-661 FIKEGMNDFVAKPI
+661 FIKEGMNDFIAKPI

-687 LPKDKIKK
+687 LPPEKIRK
-695 HSGSTRI
+695 HSGSTKCT
-702 APAKKKVIL
+702 PAKKQITV

-719 QNALKLLGSEELF
+719 QQAIKLLGSEELF
-732 MTILADYYHA
+732 MTILEDYYRA
-742 IPKKLKLIQ
+742 IPKKLRLIQ
-751 TYKDREE
+751 TYKDNEE

-781 SDRAAALEAAGNA
+781 SDRAAALETAGNTGE
-794 NNIDIILQNTDDL
+794 IDMIIHNTDDL
-807 LAMYAHYHD
+807 LAMYAHYRD

-824 KPEVEGKP
+824 TQDKEGKP
-832 PITSDVL
+832 PITADVL
-839 TQIFTEMKQAIDD
+839 TSVFAEMRQAIDD
-852 LDMDKMDDAIHTLDG
+852 LDTDKMDNAIHTLDG
-867 YSFDDENHELYIRLC
+867 YSFDDENHKLYIRLC

-892 CEQVITDWKK
+892 CEEVITDWKK
-902 II
+902 IIVTG

>member
-1 MILEAYD
+1 
-8 MNNEITLTDLFEV
+8 MNNEIILTDLFEV

-44 EGVPVTKGTNFTE
+44 EGVPVTKGTNFTD
-57 FCGKYTR
+57 FCNKYTR
-64 PSPIGCLR
+64 NSPIGCLR

-84 LKVGSSVTYYC
+84 LKVGSSVTYFC

-115 FVGGQVLTSPPDI
+115 FVGGQVLTAPPDI

-150 SVPIVEKDKLE
+150 SVPVIEKDKLE

-196 LKSDFLANTS
+196 MKSDFLANTS

-217 GMTEM
+217 GMAEM
-222 ALREEMTPV
+222 ALREEMSPA
-231 AKNYINQIKA
+231 AKNYINQIKT

-266 VTADYE
+266 VTANYE

-287 IDRDDVELVLDIN
+287 IDRDDVELVLDVN

-306 LYGDSIR
+306 LFGDIVR

-318 TNLANNAAKF
+318 TNLANNATKF
-328 TKVGQICLKYDFE
+328 TRVGQICLKYDFE
-341 PVSEDTINLQFS
+341 QVSEDTINLLFS
-353 VSDTGIGIKAEDIGK
+353 VSDTGIGIKSEDIGK

-391 AISKQLVTLMN
+391 AISKQLIALMN

-422 QKVIDADS
+422 QKVIDADA
-430 SIALSEPSPC
+430 SIALTENPPC
-440 QAVGFLDNTYAQ
+440 HAVGFLDNTYAQ
-452 VQLKRDMHKLDIEYT
+452 IQLKRDMHKLDIDYT
-467 DLKET
+467 DLKDENV
-472 DLLSYLTEH
+472 LSYLTENV
-481 IDTLKDIYL
+481 DSLKDIYL
-490 FVPSR
+490 FVPYDSF
-495 NFDES
+495 NKE
-500 LQEFVSAHP
+500 LQDFVDKHP
-509 ELNTIVTVPYDTSAD
+509 ELNTIVAAPYDTSVD
-524 YSLTNVMIV
+524 YNPTNVMVV

-547 HEVFSQDD
+547 HEVFSQYD
-555 SASSDEYYDFTAETA
+555 SPSSDEYYDFTAETA

-593 MQVDTALSG
+593 MEIDTALSG
-602 NDAISKISETMYD
+602 NAAISKINETMYD

-638 HSEYNEVPIIALT
+638 HSEYDNVPIIALT
-651 ANVIGDVKTM
+651 ANVIGDVKNM
-661 FIKEGMNDFVAKPI
+661 FIKEGMNDFIAKPI

-687 LPKDKIKK
+687 LPPEKIRK
-695 HSGSTRI
+695 HSGSTKC
-702 APAKKKVIL
+702 APAKKQITV

-719 QNALKLLGSEELF
+719 QQAIKLLGSEELF
-732 MTILADYYHA
+732 MTILEDYYRA
-742 IPKKLKLIQ
+742 IPKKLRLIQ
-751 TYKDREE
+751 TYKNNEE

-781 SDRAAALEAAGNA
+781 SDRAAALETAGNTGE
-794 NNIDIILQNTDDL
+794 IDMIIHNTDDL
-807 LAMYAHYHD
+807 LAMYSHYRD

-824 KPEVEGKP
+824 TQDKEGKP
-832 PITSDVL
+832 PITADVL
-839 TQIFTEMKQAIDD
+839 TSVFAEMRQAIDD
-852 LDMDKMDDAIHTLDG
+852 LDTDKMDNAIHTLDG
-867 YSFDDENHELYIRLC
+867 YSFDDENHKLYIRLC

-892 CEQVITDWKK
+892 CEEVITDWKK
-902 II
+902 IIVTG

>member
-1 MILEAYD
+1 

-26 LQDSFS
+26 LQDSFC

-44 EGVPVTKGTNFTE
+44 EGVPVTKGTNFTD
-57 FCGKYTR
+57 FCNKYTR
-64 PSPIGCLR
+64 NSPIGCLR

-150 SVPIVEKDKLE
+150 SVPVIEKNKLE

-196 LKSDFLANTS
+196 MKSDFLANTS
-206 HELRTPMNAII
+206 HELRTPMNAVI
-217 GMTEM
+217 GMAEM
-222 ALREEMTPV
+222 ALREEMSPT
-231 AKNYINQIKA
+231 AKNYLNQIKA

-266 VTADYE
+266 VAGEYD
-272 PASMINDIATIISTR
+272 PASLIYDVATIISTR
-287 IDRDDVELVLDIN
+287 IDRDDVEFVLDIN
-300 PDIPKV
+300 PNIPRM
-306 LYGDSIR
+306 LCGDMVR
-313 IKQVI
+313 IKQII

-328 TKVGQICLKYDFE
+328 TKVGQICLKYDYE
-341 PVSEDTINLQFS
+341 TVSADTINLLFS
-353 VSDTGIGIKAEDIGK
+353 VSDTGIGIKPEDIGK
-368 LFKSFQQVDSKRNR
+368 LFKSFQQIDSKRNR

-391 AISKQLVTLMN
+391 AISKQLVNLMN
-402 GDISV
+402 GDISA
-407 ESVYGEGSTFSFTIP
+407 ESVYGEGSTFSFSIP
-422 QKVIDADS
+422 QKVVDAD
-430 SIALSEPSPC
+430 PC
-440 QAVGFLDNTYAQ
+440 IILTETPPCPAAGFLNNTYANI
-452 VQLKRDMHKLDIEYT
+452 QLKRDMHKLGIEYT
-467 DLKET
+467 DLKGA
-472 DLLSYLTEH
+472 DILTFLKENVDSFK
-481 IDTLKDIYL
+481 DTYL
-490 FVPSR
+490 FIPYIDFSPELE
-495 NFDES
+495 NFIGAHPHLSVIVVTPYD
-500 LQEFVSAHP
+500 VSAHYN
-509 ELNTIVTVPYDTSAD
+509 LQ
-524 YSLTNVMIV
+524 NVSVM
-533 HKPLSVMSLAGIYN
+533 HKPLSVLSLASIYN
-547 HEVFSQDD
+547 HDTFIQFDNP
-555 SASSDEYYDFTAETA
+555 ASDEYYDFTAETA
-570 RILIVDDNSINLT
+570 KILIVDDNSINLT

-593 MQVDTALSG
+593 MQIDTALSG
-602 NDAISKISETMYD
+602 NEAISKISETMYD
-615 LILMDHMMPELDGIE
+615 LVLMDHMMPEIDGVE

-638 HSEYNEVPIIALT
+638 HSEYDDVPIIALT
-651 ANVIGDVKTM
+651 ANVVGDVKKM

-687 LPKDKIKK
+687 LPEAKIKK
-695 HSGSTRI
+695 HSGAVRL
-702 APAKKKVIL
+702 AVPKKTVTI

-719 QNALKLLGSEELF
+719 KEALKLLGSEELF

-751 TYKDREE
+751 TYIERED
-758 WHNYT
+758 WHSYT

-781 SDRAAALEAAGNA
+781 SDRAAALETAGND
-794 NNIDIILQNTDDL
+794 NNVDIILQNTDEA
-807 LAMYAHYHD
+807 LAMYQHYHD
-816 ILSPFFPE
+816 ILSPYFPE
-824 KPEVEGKP
+824 KQEVEGKP
-832 PITSDVL
+832 PITTEILIDV
-839 TQIFTEMKQAIDD
+839 FAEMKRAIDD

-867 YSFDDENHELYIRLC
+867 YSFHDESHELYLRLC

-892 CEQVITDWKK
+892 CEEVISDWKQL
-902 II
+902 ID

>member
-1 MILEAYD
+1 

-44 EGVPVTKGTNFTE
+44 EGVPVTKGTNFTD
-57 FCGKYTR
+57 FCNKYTR
-64 PSPIGCLR
+64 NSPIGCLR

-150 SVPIVEKDKLE
+150 SVPVIEKNKLE
-161 NAALFLYTLTSA
+161 NAAFFLYTLTSA

-196 LKSDFLANTS
+196 MKSDFLANTS
-206 HELRTPMNAII
+206 HELRTPMNAVI
-217 GMTEM
+217 GMAEM
-222 ALREEMTPV
+222 ALREEMSPT
-231 AKNYINQIKA
+231 AKNYLNQIKA

-266 VTADYE
+266 VAGDYD
-272 PASMINDIATIISTR
+272 PASLIYDVATIISTR
-287 IDRDDVELVLDIN
+287 IDRDDVEFVLDIN
-300 PDIPKV
+300 PNIPRM
-306 LYGDSIR
+306 LCGDMVR
-313 IKQVI
+313 VKQII

-328 TKVGQICLKYDFE
+328 TRVGQICLKYDYE
-341 PVSEDTINLQFS
+341 TVSEDTINLLFS
-353 VSDTGIGIKAEDIGK
+353 VSDTGIGIKPEDIGK
-368 LFKSFQQVDSKRNR
+368 LFRSFQQIDSKRNR

-391 AISKQLVTLMN
+391 AISKQLVNLMN

-422 QKVIDADS
+422 QKVVDAEPC
-430 SIALSEPSPC
+430 ILLAETPPSP
-440 QAVGFLDNTYAQ
+440 ATGYLNNTYANI
-452 VQLKRDMHKLDIEYT
+452 QLKRDMHKLGIEYT
-467 DLKET
+467 DLKGA
-472 DLLSYLTEH
+472 DVASYLTEN
-481 IDTLKDIYL
+481 TEALKDTYFFIPYID
-490 FVPSR
+490 FT
-495 NFDES
+495 
-500 LQEFVSAHP
+500 QEFQDFLSRHP
-509 ELNTIVTVPYDTSAD
+509 QLNMVVVVPYDVSVHYT
-524 YSLTNVMIV
+524 LPNVSVM
-533 HKPLSVMSLAGIYN
+533 HKPLSVLSLASIYN
-547 HEVFSQDD
+547 HETFIQYDNQT
-555 SASSDEYYDFTAETA
+555 SDEYYDFTAETA
-570 RILIVDDNSINLT
+570 KILIVDDNSINLT

-593 MQVDTALSG
+593 MQIDTALSG
-602 NDAISKISETMYD
+602 NEAISKISETMYD

-638 HSEYNEVPIIALT
+638 HSEYDNVPIIALT
-651 ANVIGDVKTM
+651 ANVVGDVKKM

-687 LPKDKIKK
+687 LPEAKIQK
-695 HSGSTRI
+695 HSGAIR
-702 APAKKKVIL
+702 PATPKKAVTI
-711 PDIPELNI
+711 PEIPELNI
-719 QNALKLLGSEELF
+719 KEALKLLGSEELF

-742 IPKKLKLIQ
+742 IPKKLKLIR
-751 TYKDREE
+751 TYMDRQD
-758 WHNYT
+758 WHSYT

-772 SKQIGADEL
+772 SKQIGAEEL

-794 NNIDIILQNTDDL
+794 NNIDIILQNTEDAL
-807 LAMYAHYHD
+807 VMYQHYHD

-824 KPEVEGKP
+824 KQEVEGKP
-832 PITSDVL
+832 PITTAILMDV
-839 TQIFTEMKQAIDD
+839 FEEMKCAIDD

-867 YSFDDENHELYIRLC
+867 YSFHDESHELYLRLC

-887 MDPDA
+887 MDPDE
-892 CEQVITDWKK
+892 CEEVMTDWKK
-902 II
+902 IIS

>member
-1 MILEAYD
+1 

-26 LQDSFS
+26 LQNSFS

-44 EGVPVTKGTNFTE
+44 EGVPVTKGTNFTD
-57 FCGKYTR
+57 FCYKYTR
-64 PSPIGCLR
+64 NSPIGCLR

-100 DFAAPIMAGDKMVGC
+100 DFAAPIMAGEKMVGC

-222 ALREEMTPV
+222 ALREEMSPA

-266 VTADYE
+266 VTANYE

-287 IDRDDVELVLDIN
+287 IDRDDVELVLDVN

-306 LYGDSIR
+306 LYGDIIR
-313 IKQVI
+313 IKQII
-318 TNLANNAAKF
+318 TNLANNATKF

-341 PVSEDTINLQFS
+341 RVSEDTINLQFA
-353 VSDTGIGIKAEDIGK
+353 VSDTGIGIKSEDIGK

-402 GDISV
+402 GSISV

-422 QKVIDADS
+422 QKVVDADAC
-430 SIALSEPSPC
+430 IALAEPPC
-440 QAVGFLDNTYAQ
+440 HAVGFLDNTYAQ
-452 VQLKRDMHKLDIEYT
+452 IQLKRDMHKLDIDYT
-467 DLKET
+467 DLKDT
-472 DLLSYLTEH
+472 DVLSYLTEN
-481 IDTLKDIYL
+481 ISMLKDIYL
-490 FVPSR
+490 FIPYAG
-495 NFDES
+495 FHQE
-500 LQEFVSAHP
+500 LQDFVNEHP
-509 ELNTIVTVPYDTSAD
+509 ELNTIVAAPYDTSAD
-524 YSLTNVMIV
+524 YGATNIMVV

-547 HEVFSQDD
+547 HELLSQYDNL
-555 SASSDEYYDFTAETA
+555 SSDEYYDFTAETA
-570 RILIVDDNSINLT
+570 KILIVDDNSINLT
-583 VAQGLLEPLN
+583 VAQGLLDPLN
-593 MQVDTALSG
+593 MQIDTALSG
-602 NDAISKISETMYD
+602 NAAITKISETMYD

-638 HSEYNEVPIIALT
+638 HSEYDNVPIIALT
-651 ANVIGDVKTM
+651 ANVIGDAKNM

-675 EVRMLINTIRKW
+675 EVRMLINTIRQW
-687 LPKDKIKK
+687 LPPEKITK
-695 HSGSTRI
+695 HSGSTRT
-702 APAKKKVIL
+702 APAKKQVVL

-719 QNALKLLGSEELF
+719 QGALKLLGSEELF

-742 IPKKLKLIQ
+742 IPKKYNLIQ
-751 TYKDREE
+751 TYRDREE

-772 SKQIGADEL
+772 SRQIGADEL
-781 SDRAAALEAAGNA
+781 SDKAAALEAAGNA
-794 NNIDIILQNTDDL
+794 GDIDIILQNTDDVL
-807 LAMYAHYHD
+807 SMYAHYHE
-816 ILSPFFPE
+816 ILSPYFPE
-824 KPEVEGKP
+824 QKEEEGKP
-832 PITSDVL
+832 PITGAVLMDV
-839 TQIFTEMKQAIDD
+839 FAEMKQAIDD

-867 YSFDDENHELYIRLC
+867 YSFADKDRELYLKLC

-892 CEQVITDWKK
+892 CEEIIASWKE
-902 II
+902 IIS